1 MLPADHR
8 MRRSADF
15 ATAFKGA
22 RGGANRVL
30 VSIETTP
37 AEPQADLHPV
47 KVGFVVPK
55 SVGNSVVRHRVY
67 RQLRHLVR
75 ERLEQFPGGAL
86 VAVRAL
92 PPAKGATSAQL
103 AKDLD
108 VALAKA
114 QRKIARR
121 DAQRAESQGEA
132 ISAGDKAT
140 DSEGVAGEATGS
152 GATASKAT
160 ASEATASEGAADQ

>member
-15 ATAFKGA
+15 ATAFRGV

-37 AEPQADLHPV
+37 AEPHADLHPV

-67 RQLRHLVR
+67 RQLRHLIR
-75 ERLEQFPGGAL
+75 ERLGQFETGSL

-92 PPAKGATSAQL
+92 PPAKGATSAEL
-103 AKDLD
+103 AEDLD
-108 VALAKA
+108 AAIEKA
-114 QRKIARR
+114 QRKLARR
-121 DAQRAESQGEA
+121 DRQRAAGPDEEPA
-132 ISAGDKAT
+132 SAG
-140 DSEGVAGEATGS
+140 SEGVM
-152 GATASKAT
+152 
-160 ASEATASEGAADQ
+160 DQ